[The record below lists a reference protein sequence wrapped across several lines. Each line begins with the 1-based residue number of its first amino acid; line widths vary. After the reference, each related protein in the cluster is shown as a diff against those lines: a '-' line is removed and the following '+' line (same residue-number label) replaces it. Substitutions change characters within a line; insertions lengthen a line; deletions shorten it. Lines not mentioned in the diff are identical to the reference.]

1 MKADHAPV
9 KEPQVRGAPVVDRVL
24 DLALQ
29 ALADH
34 GYAGWTV
41 PEVAARAGLNKTSV
55 YRRWPTKGALVVAAL
70 GRSLGH
76 DAPLP
81 DTGSWREDMYRMTT
95 AAVDW
100 ATSPVGRGA
109 TRALRGEVDDPEVR
123 KLLGT
128 MMSQR
133 GDAPAALFRRA
144 QARGQLGAQADVP
157 IALTLLAGA
166 LSHAFFVENEPMTEG
181 FIRRL
186 VAMVA
191 DGLERSG
198 SDGCGDAQ

>member
-9 KEPQVRGAPVVDRVL
+9 KERQVRGAPVVDRVL
-24 DLALQ
+24 DLALE

-95 AAVDW
+95 AAVEW

-109 TRALRGEVDDPEVR
+109 TRTLRDEVDDPEVR
-123 KLLGT
+123 ALLGT
-128 MMSQR
+128 MLSQR
-133 GDAPAALFRRA
+133 GAAPAALFRRA

-157 IALTLLAGA
+157 MALTLLAGA
-166 LSHAFFVENEPMTEG
+166 LAHAIFVENEPMTER

-186 VAMVA
+186 VAIVA

>member
-1 MKADHAPV
+1 MKGDHAPV

-41 PEVAARAGLNKTSV
+41 PEIAARAGLNKTSV

-76 DAPLP
+76 DAALP
-81 DTGSWREDMYRMTT
+81 DTGSWREDMYQMT
-95 AAVDW
+95 AAAVEW
-100 ATSPVGRGA
+100 ATSPVGRGV
-109 TRALRGEVDDPEVR
+109 TRALRDEVDEPEVR
-123 KLLGT
+123 ALLGA

-144 QARGQLGAQADVP
+144 QARGQL
-157 IALTLLAGA
+157 
-166 LSHAFFVENEPMTEG
+166 
-181 FIRRL
+181 
-186 VAMVA
+186 
-191 DGLERSG
+191 
-198 SDGCGDAQ
+198 DAVGIE